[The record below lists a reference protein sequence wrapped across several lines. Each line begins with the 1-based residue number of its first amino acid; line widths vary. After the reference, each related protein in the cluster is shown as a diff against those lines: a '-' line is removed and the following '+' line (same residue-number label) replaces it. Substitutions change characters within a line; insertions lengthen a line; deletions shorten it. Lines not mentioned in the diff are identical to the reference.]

1 MEFTMKEIG
10 FRTTFEY
17 GELHVAGDEAH
28 GFRPYQLLVSS
39 VAVCSGGV
47 LRKILEKKRLPVQNM
62 TIHANVTRNEREA
75 NRVEAIHLHFVLEG
89 EELTEEKVAKSLEV
103 TRKNCPIVRSVE
115 GCIRI
120 TETFEIKKGLENND
134 E

>member
-1 MEFTMKEIG
+1 MKEVG

-17 GELHVAGDEAH
+17 GELHIAGDEAH

-39 VAVCSGGV
+39 VAACSGGV
-47 LRKILEKKRLPVQNM
+47 LRKILEKKRLHVQNM
-62 TIHANVTRNEREA
+62 TIHAKVTRNEREA

-89 EELTEEKVAKSLEV
+89 EELTEEKVEKSLEV
-103 TRKNCPIVRSVE
+103 ARKNCPIVRSVE
-115 GCIRI
+115 GCIHI
-120 TETFEIKKGLENND
+120 TETFEIKKELKNND